1 MEKTQI
7 LVKNDRISGTIT
19 TYDGSGKP
27 SKAFSWYGR
36 I

>member
-1 MEKTQI
+1 MEKKEI

-19 TYDGSGKP
+19 TYNASGKP
-27 SKAFSWYGR
+27 VNAFSWYGR